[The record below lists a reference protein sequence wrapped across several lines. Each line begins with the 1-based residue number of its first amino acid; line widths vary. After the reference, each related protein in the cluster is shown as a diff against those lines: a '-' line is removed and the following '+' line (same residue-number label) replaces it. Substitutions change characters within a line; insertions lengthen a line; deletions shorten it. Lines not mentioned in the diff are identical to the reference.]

1 MSSIA
6 NGKPE
11 TVLVTGATDGL
22 GRATAIFFA
31 SEGYR
36 VFAAGRDAQKRA
48 ALEQL
53 AEEQHMHLETLELD
67 VTSDESAD
75 RAIAE
80 IQRRAGPVDVLVNNA
95 GIGIAGVMEEITLAD
110 LRKQFETNFFGVVR
124 MTQRVLPA
132 MRQRRHGCIV
142 NMSSIAGLV
151 SNPLM
156 GPYSGSKHA
165 LEAISDALRLELAS
179 FGIRVILIEPGFI
192 PTNINRAGAELSS
205 RYIGNAAASPYAHVY
220 LGFLKSWQKGVASAK
235 STPEDCAQV
244 ILRAVQSPRP
254 HARYTVTREAH
265 IVKFLRWIL
274 PDRSFD
280 RGMLKMM
287 GLDRPTGTPPSP
299 EAIRAQLDSMLRTRS
314 DDSSRAMHA

>member
-1 MSSIA
+1 MSSTA

-22 GRATAIFFA
+22 GRATALLFA
-31 SEGYR
+31 AEGYR
-36 VFAAGRDAQKRA
+36 VFAAGRDTHKRA

-53 AEEQHMHLETLELD
+53 AEERHMQLETLELD

-75 RAIAE
+75 RAVAE
-80 IQRRAGPVDVLVNNA
+80 IQRRAGPVDILVNNA
-95 GIGIAGVMEEITLAD
+95 GIGIAGAMEEITLAD

-132 MRQRRHGCIV
+132 MRDRRRGCIV

-151 SNPLM
+151 SNPMM

-165 LEAISDALRLELAS
+165 LEAVSDSLRLELAS
-179 FGIRVILIEPGFI
+179 FGIRVVIIEPGFI
-192 PTNINRAGAELSS
+192 PTNINRAGAELSF
-205 RYIGNAAASPYAHVY
+205 RYIGNAAASPYASVY

-235 STPEDCAQV
+235 STPEDCAHV
-244 ILRAVQSPRP
+244 ILRAVQNPRP
-254 HARYTVTREAH
+254 RARYIVTREAH

-274 PDRSFD
+274 SDRTFD
-280 RGMLKMM
+280 RGILKMM
-287 GLDRPTGTPPSP
+287 GLDRRAGAAPSQ
-299 EAIRAQLDSMLRTRS
+299 EAIRAQLDSMLRARRDNPSGATQ
-314 DDSSRAMHA
+314 A

>member
-1 MSSIA
+1 MSTTASA
-6 NGKPE
+6 KRE

-22 GRATAIFFA
+22 GRATAILFA

-80 IQRRAGPVDVLVNNA
+80 IQRRTGPVDILVNNA
-95 GIGIAGVMEEITLAD
+95 GIGIASVMEEVTLAD

-132 MRQRRHGCIV
+132 MRERRHGCIV
-142 NMSSIAGLV
+142 NMSSIAGV
-151 SNPLM
+151 ISNPLM

-205 RYIGNAAASPYAHVY
+205 RYIGNAAASPYARVY
-220 LGFLKSWQKGVASAK
+220 LGFLKSWQKGVARAK
-235 STPEDCAQV
+235 STPEDCAHV
-244 ILRAVQSPRP
+244 ILRAVRNPRP
-254 HARYTVTREAH
+254 HARYTVTREAR
-265 IVKFLRWIL
+265 IGKWMRWIFS
-274 PDRSFD
+274 DRTFD
-280 RGMLKMM
+280 RAVLKMM
-287 GLDRPTGTPPSP
+287 GLDRPSAEPPSQ
-299 EAIRAQLDSMLRTRS
+299 EAIQVQIDSMM
-314 DDSSRAMHA
+314 RARPR